1 MTTLGSDKEFKTGA
15 RSVVLTQICIGGFAS
30 AGFLLKSGVTS
41 AQAAIFG
48 AFIGVVL
55 SLFLSWSVARAAN
68 AAPEKQK
75 ISMGMLYLSAAQRFL
90 LALLLFSVGL
100 GYLQLEPL
108 PMVMTFGLVQIGY
121 FVLMRMQSRSSKVL
135 N

>member
-1 MTTLGSDKEFKTGA
+1 MNTLGSDKKFKTGA
-15 RSVVLTQICIGGFAS
+15 RSVVLTQICIGGFTS
-30 AGFLLKSGVTS
+30 AGFLLKSGVPS

-68 AAPEKQK
+68 AAPEKQR

-90 LALLLFSVGL
+90 LALVLFSVGL
-100 GYLQLEPL
+100 GYLKLEPL
-108 PMVMTFGLVQIGY
+108 PMVVTFGLVQIGY
-121 FVLMRMQSRSSKVL
+121 VVLIRMQSKSNKIL
-135 N
+135 G